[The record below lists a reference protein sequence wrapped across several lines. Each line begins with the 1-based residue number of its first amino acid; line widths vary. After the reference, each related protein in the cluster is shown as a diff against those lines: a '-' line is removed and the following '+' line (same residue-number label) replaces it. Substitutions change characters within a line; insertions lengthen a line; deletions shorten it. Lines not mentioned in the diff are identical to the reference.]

1 MLPGKFRKRQILP
14 VNQDLLSVYFLLA
27 KFQLMSCN
35 LSIAMICQMTYT
47 QKLPKLCSAT
57 LTYMI
62 LVGNQSEKSKQ
73 DGVERQI
80 FVANYALISHAY
92 LRNKNWCLYMVQRH
106 ALRPF
111 QLIFVKQGLNSLK
124 AAMPQ
129 VFISYYKIIVV
140 LYWIVI
146 FVFFLNSK
154 HCCPKYSVAI

>member
-1 MLPGKFRKRQILP
+1 MLPWKFRKRQILP
-14 VNQDLLSVYFLLA
+14 VNQDLSSVYFSLA
-27 KFQLMSCN
+27 KFQLVSCN

-62 LVGNQSEKSKQ
+62 LVGNQSEQSKQ

-92 LRNKNWCLYMVQRH
+92 HRNRNWCLYMVQCH

-111 QLIFVKQGLNSLK
+111 QPVFVKPGLNSLK

-140 LYWIVI
+140 LY
-146 FVFFLNSK
+146 
-154 HCCPKYSVAI
+154 